1 VNYIH
6 HPGLMTYSVDEIQ
19 KATGNFASKYLIGKG
34 GFGEVYRAQL
44 RCSDVAVK
52 ILRKVSYH
60 CVPYASIENGENK
73 FMNSYLICC
82 RLLC

>member
-1 VNYIH
+1 
-6 HPGLMTYSVDEIQ
+6 MTYSVDEIQ

-60 CVPYASIENGENK
+60 CVPYASIKNGENK